1 VATTHCSIV
10 NGAILVVAVSDQ
22 GSVFEDKL
30 VQRATDASRDER
42 NERLMWLYTMN
53 EYISTRGTNSQI
65 EDAMRKHNMC
75 QWDGSPSKDDFRK
88 IFHIAIAALRK
99 DVESKLIT
107 PLEKTLDKEEASKL
121 RVQREAALVKKKAG
135 RKRNGS

>member
-1 VATTHCSIV
+1 M
-10 NGAILVVAVSDQ
+10 NGVILVVAVSE

-30 VQRATDASRDER
+30 VQRAVDASKDER

-107 PLEKTLDKEEASKL
+107 PLEKTLDKEETDKL
-121 RVQREAALVKKKAG
+121 RVKIEAASLKRKAG
-135 RKRNGS
+135 RKRKGS

>member
-1 VATTHCSIV
+1 MATTHYSIV
-10 NGAILVVAVSDQ
+10 NGVILVVAVSE

-30 VQRATDASRDER
+30 VQRAVDASKDER

-107 PLEKTLDKEEASKL
+107 PLEKTLDKEETDKL
-121 RVQREAALVKKKAG
+121 RVKIEAASLKRKAG
-135 RKRNGS
+135 RKRKGS

>member
-1 VATTHCSIV
+1 M
-10 NGAILVVAVSDQ
+10 NGVILVAAVSE

-30 VQRATDASRDER
+30 VQRAADASKDER

-107 PLEKTLDKEEASKL
+107 PLEKTLDKEETDKL
-121 RVQREAALVKKKAG
+121 RVKIEAASLKRKAG
-135 RKRNGS
+135 RKRKGS